1 MKIHKLAIA
10 LIILLT
16 GYFSIFGQNREVSVT
31 FDDLP
36 TAYGANL
43 EAKRE
48 LTKKLINGIKTN
60 DVPAIGFVN
69 EAKLYERGETDTRIA
84 LLEMWTDA
92 GLELGN
98 HTFSHINNAKVSL
111 AAYQDDIV
119 RGETVTRRLLAEK
132 QMKPRYF
139 RHPFLFTGSTPEYK
153 LGIEQFLAAR
163 SYTIAPV
170 TIDNGDYIFARLY
183 RDALDRRDAAT
194 AKSVADA
201 YVPYMEKMFEFFETL
216 SRDSL
221 GYEPKQILLLHAN
234 ELNADRF
241 DELAR
246 MMKKR
251 SYKFVSLEEALKDK
265 AYRLPDAQT
274 KNGIS
279 WLHRWMMAKGGK
291 LREEPGAPDFITQ
304 LFKERRQ

>member
-1 MKIHKLAIA
+1 MKIYKLEII
-10 LIILLT
+10 LIMLLT
-16 GYFSIFGQNREVSVT
+16 GCLSIFGQKREVSVT

-36 TAYGANL
+36 TAYGTNL
-43 EAKRE
+43 KAKRE
-48 LTKKLINGIKTN
+48 LTKRLIDSIRVNN
-60 DVPAIGFVN
+60 VPAIGFVN
-69 EAKLYERGETDTRIA
+69 EAKLYERDETDARIA
-84 LLEMWTDA
+84 LLQMWLDA

-98 HTFSHINNAKVSL
+98 HTFSHINNAEVSL

-153 LGIEQFLAAR
+153 RGIEQFLAAR

-170 TIDNGDYIFARLY
+170 TIDNRDYIFARLY
-183 RDALDRRDAAT
+183 RDALDRKDT
-194 AKSVADA
+194 ASAKRIADA
-201 YVPYMEKMFEFFETL
+201 YVPYMEKMFEFFETV

-241 DELAR
+241 GELVG

-251 SYKFVSLEEALKDK
+251 GYKFISLEEALKDK
-265 AYRLPDAQT
+265 AYQLPDAPT
-274 KNGIS
+274 KEGIS
-279 WLHRWMMAKGGK
+279 WLHRWMKAKNLK
-291 LREEPGAPDFITQ
+291 LKVEPNEPEFITQ
-304 LFKERRQ
+304 LFKARRQ